1 MTLPESGFINQ
12 DQVLQLLPVSRA
24 TLYRYIKSG
33 KFPTSIKLGRLALWK
48 VDDIRSWMAKTH

>member
-1 MTLPESGFINQ
+1 MTLPESGFITK

-33 KFPTSIKLGRLALWK
+33 KFPDSIKLGRLALWN

>member
-1 MTLPESGFINQ
+1 MTLPESGFINK

-33 KFPTSIKLGRLALWK
+33 KFPASIKLGRLSLWN

>member
-24 TLYRYIKSG
+24 TVMTQRNLHSSG
-33 KFPTSIKLGRLALWK
+33 R
-48 VDDIRSWMAKTH
+48 

>member
-1 MTLPESGFINQ
+1 MTLPESGFITM

-24 TLYRYIKSG
+24 TLHRYIKSG
-33 KFPTSIKLGRLALWK
+33 KFPASIKLGRLALWK